1 MANTV
6 QVLLLE
12 NIDKVGNAGDIVSVS
27 EGYARNFLFPNGR
40 AAMATKQVQQTKS
53 AKDAAARKR
62 AEDEFKGY
70 QATADRLENSEIT
83 ITAKVRD
90 GEDIFGS
97 IPAKTI
103 VERLHTE
110 SNLSV
115 PLKAVQGDFPLKKLG
130 TYVVTVQLGQGVEF
144 HVNVLVVPDGEV
156 PHTTKDDE

>member
-40 AAMATKQVQQTKS
+40 AALATKQVQQTKS
-53 AKDAAARKR
+53 AKDAAVKKR
-62 AEDEFKGY
+62 AEDELRGY
-70 QATADRLENSEIT
+70 QETADRLENSEIT
-83 ITAKVRD
+83 LTAKVRD
-90 GEDIFGS
+90 GDDIFGS

-103 VERLHTE
+103 VERLHKE

-115 PLKAVQGDFPLKKLG
+115 PLKSVQGPFPLKKLG
-130 TYVVTVQLGQGVEF
+130 TYDVTVQLGQGVEF
-144 HVNVLVVPDGEV
+144 HVNVLVVPDAEQV
-156 PHTTKDDE
+156 HTTKDDE